1 MSQQKI
7 RLLDLVKPFQ
17 NYLPG
22 VAEAKRPV
30 LLREKMIL
38 TGIVLFI
45 YLICC

>member
-1 MSQQKI
+1 MSLQKI
-7 RLLDLVKPFQ
+7 RFLDLVKPFE

-22 VAEAKRPV
+22 VAGAKRPI